1 MSKPFGKCPPDKFRG
16 ISFRM
21 DSQHHLGHYLAD
33 GIIGYEVG
41 ERSGSASPDAESTD
55 VSEHSISEGYP
66 VGPVVL
72 V

>member
-1 MSKPFGKCPPDKFRG
+1 
-16 ISFRM
+16 M
-21 DSQHHLGHYLAD
+21 DSQNHLGHYLAD